1 MHSYHIFFQKGR
13 GLDWSFI
20 CQNHGKISK
29 NTSNCSFFS
38 TSSPFL
44 SSKSFFHYPLQVC
57 DRFQTGWEG
66 RTMCCDPQYRPQAQ
80 RLASTPSP
88 SRPWGGRG
96 WPPPLC
102 PPPLSWSPPLLPPPP
117 ESIALWHHTN
127 DPPKSMHH
135 STVHHQQ
142 WLAMWFRS
150 EKEGARIRWKVLTG
164 KYKIKGGKEKQERCG
179 SKTRKMKK
187 QTMCTYCS

>member
-13 GLDWSFI
+13 GLDWSLFVKI
-20 CQNHGKISK
+20 TGKNPKIPLTVLFFLLPPPFFLQSL
-29 NTSNCSFFS
+29 SFTIHYMCVTGSRRVERGEQCVVTLS
-38 TSSPFL
+38 TALKL
-44 SSKSFFHYPLQVC
+44 SAWLQLLLPA
-57 DRFQTGWEG
+57 G
-66 RTMCCDPQYRPQAQ
+66 RGGGPGHRPSA
-80 RLASTPSP
+80 RLPSP
-88 SRPWGGRG
+88 G
-96 WPPPLC
+96 
-102 PPPLSWSPPLLPPPP
+102 PPLLPPPP

>member
-20 CQNHGKISK
+20 CQNHGEKSK

-44 SSKSFFHYPLQVC
+44 SSKSFFHHPLQVC

-88 SRPWGGRG
+88 SRPWGGA

-102 PPPLSWSPPLLPPPP
+102 PPPLSWSPPSTTTTTRINRSVTPYKRSTKVHASQYSAPPTMTGHVVQEWERRSQNKM
-117 ESIALWHHTN
+117 ES
-127 DPPKSMHH
+127 SY
-135 STVHHQQ
+135 
-142 WLAMWFRS
+142 
-150 EKEGARIRWKVLTG
+150 G
-164 KYKIKGGKEKQERCG
+164 
-179 SKTRKMKK
+179 
-187 QTMCTYCS
+187 

>member
-13 GLDWSFI
+13 GLDWSLFVKI
-20 CQNHGKISK
+20 TGKNPKIPLTVLFFLLPPPFFLQSL
-29 NTSNCSFFS
+29 SFTIHYKCVTGSRRVERGEQCVVTLS
-38 TSSPFL
+38 TALKL
-44 SSKSFFHYPLQVC
+44 SAWLQLLL
-57 DRFQTGWEG
+57 
-66 RTMCCDPQYRPQAQ
+66 PA
-80 RLASTPSP
+80 
-88 SRPWGGRG
+88 GRG
-96 WPPPLC
+96 GGLATAPL
-102 PPPLSWSPPLLPPPP
+102 PASPLLVPPLLPPPP